1 VPVQEAKCEYVKGET
16 PEQAGATLAE
26 KLKAVKLI

>member
-16 PEQAGATLAE
+16 PEQAGANLAE